1 MPRARLFREA
11 WPADGCT
18 GKDAS
23 LPEWGGSFGRGR
35 REFEDG
41 WVYLGQFVCVFVS
54 VVPGMEPKACS
65 MAGEHSATEPCS
77 NSMRAPYIWGLYGS

>member
-1 MPRARLFREA
+1 MDVLGRMPPCLNGAGALAEGA
-11 WPADGCT
+11 G
-18 GKDAS
+18 
-23 LPEWGGSFGRGR
+23 